1 MATQFGYECWCSSDG
16 MLEYERHGDGAV
28 CDYPCLG
35 DEVSQETVKTLI
47 ISEKRRCCVVK
58 WNA

>member
-47 ISEKRRCCVVK
+47 SEKGVVVK
-58 WNA
+58 WNNA